1 MNVLSNMATDIVV
14 VAVVLG
20 FMIFV
25 HELGHFIAAKR
36 IGVRAPVF
44 SIGFGKRL
52 AGFEWRGTDYRISLL
67 PFGGYVKMAGE
78 DPTESNHDDP
88 GDFLAHPRWQRFII
102 AIAGPTMNILTALV
116 LLAVVYKY
124 HYEKPAYAEK
134 PALVGDVEP
143 NSPAAK
149 AGIKPGDLIV
159 RMGNVDHPTWEDVQ
173 LNVLMTTRKPIPLE
187 IERDGN
193 LIGLSLAPKAEGSYQ
208 VGYAGIGPCFP
219 SIVGQ
224 VEPGMPAARAGL
236 EARDKILA
244 VDGKSV
250 PCYQHLPDAI
260 QQSKG
265 APVTFTLL
273 RRGKQLQLTIQ
284 PVREK
289 EDGEDRWAVGFY
301 PANDVVVRQLPLGKA
316 IVASWEDNVQNTV
329 LTFQTLAKLVTRQIS
344 TRSIAGPVGIAQL
357 SGIAYRN
364 GIVDLLSFVAFIS
377 LQLGIFN
384 LLPVPMLDGGMIAM
398 LFIEGAM
405 QRDLSLQ
412 FKERVLQAGIF
423 LLLLL
428 VVFVT
433 YNDIIRALGHS

>member
-20 FMIFV
+20 FMIFI

-52 AGFEWRGTDYRISLL
+52 VGFEWGGTDYRISLL

-78 DPTESNHDDP
+78 DPSESHHDDP

-149 AGIKPGDLIV
+149 AGIKPDDLIV

-187 IERDGN
+187 IERDGK
-193 LIGLSLAPKAEGSYQ
+193 LLDLSLTPKAEGGYQ
-208 VGYAGIGPCFP
+208 VGYAGLGPCFP
-219 SIVGQ
+219 SVVGE
-224 VEPGMPAARAGL
+224 VEPGMPAAQAGL
-236 EARDKILA
+236 EARDRILA
-244 VDGKSV
+244 VDGKNI
-250 PCYQHLPDAI
+250 PCYQHFPNAI
-260 QQSKG
+260 QQTRG
-265 APVTFTLL
+265 QPVTLTVL
-273 RRGKQLQLTIQ
+273 RNGKQLAITIQ
-284 PVREK
+284 PVRRMEG
-289 EDGEDRWAVGFY
+289 GEDRWILGFF
-301 PANDVVVRQLPLGKA
+301 PSDDMVVKQLPVGQA
-316 IVASWEDNVQNTV
+316 IAASWNDNVQNTV
-329 LTFQTLAKLVTRQIS
+329 LTFQTLAKLITRQIS

-398 LFIEGAM
+398 LVIEAAM

>member
-20 FMIFV
+20 FMIFI

-52 AGFEWRGTDYRISLL
+52 FGFEWRGTDYRVSLL

-102 AIAGPTMNILTALV
+102 AVAGPSMNILAAL
-116 LLAVVYKY
+116 LLLTIVYKY

-143 NSPAAK
+143 GSPAAK
-149 AGIKPGDLIV
+149 VGIEPGDLIV
-159 RMGNVDHPTWEDVQ
+159 RMGNVEHPTWEDVQ

-187 IERDGN
+187 IERNGKLLD
-193 LIGLSLAPKAEGSYQ
+193 LSLLPEAEGGYQ
-208 VGYAGIGPCFP
+208 VGYAGLGPCFP
-219 SIVGQ
+219 SVVGE
-224 VEPGMPAARAGL
+224 VESAMPAARAGL
-236 EARDKILA
+236 QARDKILA
-244 VDGKSV
+244 VNGKEI

-260 QQSKG
+260 QESQG
-265 APVTFTLL
+265 QPVTFTVL
-273 RRGKQLQLTIQ
+273 RNGKQLQMTMQ
-284 PVREK
+284 PVRQK
-289 EDGEDRWAVGFY
+289 EGGEERWIVGFL
-301 PANDVVVRQLPLGKA
+301 PANDVVVRRLPVGKA

-364 GIVDLLSFVAFIS
+364 GLVDLLSFVAFIS

-398 LFIEGAM
+398 LFVEAVM

-433 YNDIIRALGHS
+433 YNDIIRAIGHS

>member
-20 FMIFV
+20 FMIFI

-52 AGFEWRGTDYRISLL
+52 VGFEWHGTDYRISLL

-78 DPTESNHDDP
+78 DPSESNHDDP

-116 LLAVVYKY
+116 LLAVVYKF

-149 AGIKPGDLIV
+149 AGIKPGDLIT
-159 RMGNVDHPTWEDVQ
+159 RMGDVEHPTWEDVQ

-187 IERDGN
+187 IERNGSLLDV
-193 LIGLSLAPKAEGSYQ
+193 SLAPKAEGSYQ
-208 VGYAGIGPCFP
+208 VGYAGLGPCFP
-219 SIVGQ
+219 SVVGE
-224 VEPGMPAARAGL
+224 VEAGLPAAKAGL
-236 EARDKILA
+236 EPRDRILA
-244 VDGKSV
+244 VDGKNI

-260 QQSKG
+260 QESKG
-265 APVTFTLL
+265 QPVTLTVL
-273 RRGKQLQLTIQ
+273 RKGNQLQMTIT
-284 PVREK
+284 PVRRVEG
-289 EDGEDRWAVGFY
+289 GEDRWIVGFM
-301 PANDVVVRQLPLGKA
+301 PSDDVVVRQLPIGKA
-316 IVASWEDNVQNTV
+316 IVASWDDNIQNTV
-329 LTFQTLAKLVTRQIS
+329 LTFETLSKLITRQIS
-344 TRSIAGPVGIAQL
+344 TKSIAGPVGIAQL
-357 SGIAYRN
+357 SGVAYRN

-398 LFIEGAM
+398 LLVEGTM

>member
-1 MNVLSNMATDIVV
+1 MNVLTNMATDIIV

-20 FMIFV
+20 FMIFI

-52 AGFEWRGTDYRISLL
+52 VGFEWGGTDYRISLL

-78 DPTESNHDDP
+78 DPSESHHDDP
-88 GDFLAHPRWQRFII
+88 GDFLAHPRWQRFMI

-149 AGIKPGDLIV
+149 AGIKPDDLIV

-187 IERDGN
+187 IERDGK
-193 LIGLSLAPKAEGSYQ
+193 LLDLTLTPKAEGGYQ
-208 VGYAGIGPCFP
+208 VGYAGLGPCFP
-219 SIVGQ
+219 SVVGE
-224 VEPGMPAARAGL
+224 VEPGMPAARSGL
-236 EARDKILA
+236 EAHDRILA
-244 VDGKSV
+244 VDGKNI
-250 PCYQHLPDAI
+250 PCYQHFPNAI
-260 QQSKG
+260 QQTHG
-265 APVTFTLL
+265 QPVTLTVVRNNKRLAI
-273 RRGKQLQLTIQ
+273 TIQ
-284 PVREK
+284 PVRQMEA
-289 EDGEDRWAVGFY
+289 GEDRWILGFY
-301 PANDVVVRQLPLGKA
+301 PSDDMVVKRLPIGQA
-316 IVASWEDNVQNTV
+316 IAASWDDNVQNTV
-329 LTFQTLAKLVTRQIS
+329 LTFQTLAKLITRQIS

-398 LFIEGAM
+398 LVIEAAM

>member
-52 AGFEWRGTDYRISLL
+52 VGFEWHGTDYRISLL

-78 DPTESNHDDP
+78 DPSESNHDDP

-102 AIAGPTMNILTALV
+102 AIAGPTMNILTALL
-116 LLAVVYKY
+116 LLAVVYKF

-159 RMGNVDHPTWEDVQ
+159 RMGNAEHPTWEDVQ

-187 IERDGN
+187 IERDGS
-193 LIGLSLAPKAEGSYQ
+193 LLDVSLAPKAEGSYE
-208 VGYAGIGPCFP
+208 VGYAGLGPCFP
-219 SIVGQ
+219 SVVGE
-224 VEPGMPAARAGL
+224 VESGLPAAKAGL
-236 EARDKILA
+236 EPRDKILA
-244 VDGKSV
+244 VDGRNI

-260 QQSKG
+260 QESHGQ
-265 APVTFTLL
+265 PVTLTVL
-273 RRGKQLQLTIQ
+273 RKGQQLQMTIT
-284 PVREK
+284 PVRRMEG
-289 EDGEDRWAVGFY
+289 GEDRWIVGFM
-301 PANDVVVRQLPLGKA
+301 PSDDVVVRQLPIGKA
-316 IVASWEDNVQNTV
+316 IVASWEDNVQNTM
-329 LTFQTLAKLVTRQIS
+329 LTFETLAKLITRQIS
-344 TRSIAGPVGIAQL
+344 TKSIAGPVGIAQL
-357 SGIAYRN
+357 SGVAYRN

-398 LFIEGAM
+398 LLVEGTM

>member
-20 FMIFV
+20 FMIFI

-52 AGFEWRGTDYRISLL
+52 VGFEWGGTDYRISLL

-78 DPTESNHDDP
+78 DPSESHHDDP

-193 LIGLSLAPKAEGSYQ
+193 LIDLSLAPKAEGSYQ